1 MSVSEHS
8 FKKGFKYPI
17 YPTEDQKILL
27 EKTFG
32 CCRYVYNKGLAEAIK
47 AYEDYKLATKCNF
60 KVNKPKVSGYDFVNK
75 LIVYKHDPETPWLK
89 EVNSVALQQ
98 SMIHLGSAFTK
109 FFKTKKGYP
118 KFKSKSNRQSFTLM
132 KTSFR
137 FKEKKLYIAKSDD
150 LLKIGYSRKLPS
162 EPSSAVISKTPTGKY
177 YISFVCEYFPTKTNG
192 QGKIGIDLGI
202 KDFLVT
208 NNGLKVPNP
217 KNYNKCQ
224 HQLKRRQQ
232 SLSRKKKGSKN
243 RNKARIVVA
252 KQHERIAN
260 LRNDFLHKLSRK
272 LVNENQV
279 IGVETLKVANMVRN
293 RKLAKS
299 ISDVAWSSFTTMLK
313 YKAIESQNCTLVFM
327 DSFFPSSHICS
338 VDGEKLTRKLSLK
351 ERSWTC
357 PVCNTLHDRD
367 INAAKVIRD
376 EAILTIALSKIPENK
391 GTLVLANAKH

>member
-1 MSVSEHS
+1 MSILERS

-17 YPTEDQKILL
+17 YPTEEQKILI

-32 CCRYVYNKGLAEAIK
+32 CCRYVYNKTLAETIK
-47 AYEDYKLATKCNF
+47 EYEAYKIACRSNIKIE
-60 KVNKPKVSGYDFVNK
+60 KPKVSGYDFCKKITN
-75 LIVYKHDPETPWLK
+75 YKKDNESLWLN
-89 EVNSVALQQ
+89 EVNAVALQQ
-98 SMIHLGSAFTK
+98 SVMRLGSAFTK
-109 FFKTKKGYP
+109 FFKFKKGYP
-118 KFKSKSNRQSFTLM
+118 KFKNKRNKQSFNLTKGTFIFKENILKISKSDQ
-132 KTSFR
+132 
-137 FKEKKLYIAKSDD
+137 A
-150 LLKIGYSRKLPS
+150 LKIGLSRKLPS
-162 EPSSAVISKTPTGKY
+162 EPSSAVISKTPSGKY
-177 YISFVCEYFPTKTNG
+177 YISFVCEHFPTKTNG

-208 NNGLKVPNP
+208 SDGLKIPNP
-217 KNYNKCQ
+217 KNYRKCQ
-224 HQLKRRQQ
+224 RQLKRRQQ

-243 RNKARIVVA
+243 RNKSRIIVA

-293 RKLAKS
+293 RKLSKG

-338 VDGEKLTRKLSLK
+338 VDGEKLDRKLSLK

-367 INAAKVIRD
+367 VNAAKVIRD